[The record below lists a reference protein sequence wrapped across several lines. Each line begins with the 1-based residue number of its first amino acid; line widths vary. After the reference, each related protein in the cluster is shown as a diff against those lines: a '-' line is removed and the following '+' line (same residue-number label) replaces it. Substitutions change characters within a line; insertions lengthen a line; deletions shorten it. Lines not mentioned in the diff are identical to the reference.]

1 MAEKE
6 YKVVLTVNTGNS
18 EKTVKGLKEEIGKL
32 RDNILNLDKGTAEY
46 DDAVAKLQADTRALN
61 EVMGLT
67 KKEAVA
73 LEGSYDALTFRM
85 SQLKKEWKATND
97 EVRRQEIGAEIAE
110 INSQLKSMDA
120 EIGNYQRNVGN
131 YSNDIEDAFKKL
143 KDEIKQARKELLE
156 AEEGTEEYE
165 KAMNKLSD
173 AQFKLRDMNE
183 KSRYAVADFGEQL
196 SNVVG
201 ITSGVVSGFS
211 ALQAAM
217 VLAGGESEE
226 FEKVIVKLQA
236 AMALVQ
242 GLQGL
247 EGMVDRIGGLAQ
259 AIKTAGKALG
269 KAGWI
274 GLLITA
280 AAAITAV
287 TVALVKKNRA
297 MKDGEMTQK
306 EYAKAIKETW
316 KEELNSQAEELAT
329 LETLYRYATDKS
341 LVGAWKIREKAAK
354 ALLVQLGQEANQT
367 NVNALMAEKY
377 AGNLRKAA
385 KADGTFSEMVRKSVQ
400 SLLEKAKAQAALNLL
415 TEKYEKILEAE
426 VSLET
431 AIDSGKSGKARQA
444 KKDLANAQREFD
456 ELLERIYKERE
467 FNSLLDEIIST
478 EQKSASERC
487 DIELETLEAIYQRRL
502 EYNRISAKTEEEKA
516 KAEYQINRELS
527 AKRIE
532 IMQKFLD
539 EAKEVPVQLESVA
552 KLEQQILDEQL
563 NAEKLSY
570 EEKKRLVEADKAA
583 KEKAAKDLEDHY
595 KKLDSILEHG
605 LNQQLQYNEISN
617 KTTEQKEATEFA
629 IIDTFKKKELKL
641 VEEHLSKLEEDEKT
655 NADAILELEQ
665 RKADIILEIKKN
677 RYENEERLR
686 EQNREKEL
694 EELEEFNEETN
705 KALRRN
711 AISDG
716 TDSEKEKKAYLITL
730 AALEKRKN
738 MLSEFYKNAKTDGD
752 KEAMLEYQQQ
762 LADIELEIDEA
773 KYAEKER
780 MRQEDL
786 DNQKKSLDEFMKYLD
801 YTSVGLDTVANVF
814 DAIYANMEAQAEKN
828 GEISE
833 EEAKKLKGIQK
844 AQAWVSALSGAVQAF
859 AAAMQLGPI
868 AGPIV
873 GGINAAAMIAMA
885 VANTQAI
892 ENQDMRGGSLTGA
905 ATSTPNV
912 SSFQSEMPF
921 SYTRNVTGAKEY
933 DELNKSQRV
942 YVVESDIT
950 DAQNR
955 TKVRVEESS
964 W

>member
-156 AEEGTEEYE
+156 AEEGTEDYE
-165 KAMNKLSD
+165 RAMNKLSD

-226 FEKVIVKLQA
+226 FEKVMVKLQA

-247 EGMVDRIGGLAQ
+247 EGMVDRIGGLTQ

-341 LVGAWKIREKAAK
+341 LVTAWEIREKAAK

-385 KADGTFSEMVRKSVQ
+385 KADGTFSDMVRKSVQ
-400 SLLEKAKAQAALNLL
+400 SLLERAKAQAALNLL

-456 ELLERIYKERE
+456 ELLERIYRERDL
-467 FNSLLDEIIST
+467 NSLLDDIIST

-502 EYNRISAKTEEEKA
+502 EYNRISAKTEEDKA
-516 KAEYQINRELS
+516 KAEYQINKELS
-527 AKRIE
+527 AKRLE
-532 IMQKFLD
+532 IMEQFLA
-539 EAKEVPVQLESVA
+539 EANEVPVQLESVA

-563 NAEKLSY
+563 NSEKLSY
-570 EEKKRLVEADKAA
+570 EEKKRLVE
-583 KEKAAKDLEDHY
+583 DLEDHY
-595 KKLDSILEHG
+595 NKLDSILEHG

-617 KTTEQKEATEFA
+617 KTTEQKEATEYA

-694 EELEEFNEETN
+694 EELEEFNEEAN
-705 KALRRN
+705 RALRRN

-730 AALEKRKN
+730 AALEKRKD
-738 MLSEFYKNAKTDGD
+738 MLSEFYKNAESDGD
-752 KEAMLEYQQQ
+752 TEAMLEYQQQ

-942 YVVESDIT
+942 YLVESDVFNAI
-950 DAQNR
+950 DKNR
-955 TKVRVEESS
+955 VRIQESEF
-964 W
+964 